1 MHLRLL
7 AAADAPGLPDDT
19 GWLTPAEA
27 ERAQAMQSA
36 ARRAQFL
43 AGHWQARRLAADAFG
58 GEAGDWHWQAGQG
71 APRLRHAGGR
81 LLHVSLSHSGDWLAV
96 AVAESPV
103 GVDVEHPRRERD
115 WLALAGFAL
124 AREEADAI
132 AAAGDVTAAFHRYW
146 TLKEAEGKRC
156 GLGLLP
162 GRSRSLVARPAEPA
176 LAEAWQWDLGGGL
189 HLAMAGAPAGS
200 PQAEGLPAGRRP
212 TAYRYLPSGY

>member
-7 AAADAPGLPDDT
+7 AAADAPGPPDDA
-19 GWLTPAEA
+19 GWLTPAET

-58 GEAGDWHWQAGQG
+58 GEAGDWRWQAGQG

-132 AAAGDVTAAFHRYW
+132 AAAGDVAAAFHRYW

-162 GRSRSLVARPAEPA
+162 GRSRSLVARPADA
-176 LAEAWQWDLGGGL
+176 TQAEAWLWELGGGL
-189 HLAMAGAPAGS
+189 HLAIAGARGAS
-200 PQAEGLPAGRRP
+200 PRAEGVSADRPPA
-212 TAYRYLPSGY
+212 AYRYLSVAP